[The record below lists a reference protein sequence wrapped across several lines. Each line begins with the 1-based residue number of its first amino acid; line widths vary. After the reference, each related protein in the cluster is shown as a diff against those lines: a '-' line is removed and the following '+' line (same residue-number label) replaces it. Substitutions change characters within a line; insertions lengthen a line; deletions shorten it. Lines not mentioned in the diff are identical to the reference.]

1 MADGYSL
8 LSLFWKKEK
17 EADEF
22 GKKEDNGSR
31 EELCILQIVQ

>member
-1 MADGYSL
+1 MVIL
-8 LSLFWKKEK
+8 LSLCFGKKEK